1 MMKVCF
7 FSLYTIYAAK
17 QRLSSDKRRIN
28 GGNSDGDPPLPIPNR
43 EVKPVSADGTAIP
56 SGRVGSRQ
64 LTERLTVWSVSLF
77 LYIPFVV
84 LQTNLFTRLLHKL
97 KF

>member
-1 MMKVCF
+1 MSKSSGTNSPRASDVKDCF
-7 FSLYTIYAAK
+7 FSLYTIYAA
-17 QRLSSDKRRIN
+17 QSSEKRRIN

-64 LTERLTVWSVSLF
+64 PSEDNQKWLSSFF
-77 LYIPFVV
+77 LLSAECF
-84 LQTNLFTRLLHKL
+84 N
-97 KF
+97 